1 MSVLRG
7 TGRRTPDAATA
18 QEPRGGTAIGRR
30 RAGLIA
36 GPLVLVLV
44 LLAPVGLTRPQHALS
59 AVMALALVYWVT
71 EAVPVPVT
79 ALLTLALCVL
89 LNVPDTRAP
98 AGTPGAV
105 VFAGFSSP
113 TVFLLI
119 GGFVLAQAMVRHGL
133 NRRIA
138 LGVLSLPGVAASSRR
153 VVVTFAVLGALL
165 SSVMANGAVATML
178 LPIVIGIDRSI
189 SELVVRVEPTLAG
202 RPLRFSTA
210 LMLSTAYGTTVGGLL
225 TPIGDPSNL
234 IGQEFMATQLHL
246 RISFGHWVVL
256 AAPLVVV
263 LLTAMCVTVLALNPP
278 ELRRVVGARALVA
291 AERRRLG
298 PLSRGEL
305 NTLVAF
311 AAAVALWVLPPVSAL
326 AFGSGSH
333 VYRVIENRDDPAAAA
348 LLAATLLFVLPVA
361 WRRRTFTLTWRDAAA
376 IDWGTVLL
384 IGTGLTLGK
393 LMLSTGLAALAGQA
407 LAGVMASSGPWVLW
421 LVIAATA
428 IAVSE
433 ITSNTA
439 SVGIIVP
446 VVPVL
451 AASCGADPASTSLVA
466 VFAAT
471 YGFMLPISTSANAI
485 AYSSG
490 AVSIR
495 QMARVGA
502 VVDLSGVVVIAA
514 GVWVMVGI
522 AGVT

>member
-1 MSVLRG
+1 MSGEAPAAQRG
-7 TGRRTPDAATA
+7 RGVTA
-18 QEPRGGTAIGRR
+18 QEPRPGSAIGRR
-30 RAGLIA
+30 RVGLIF
-36 GPLVLVLV
+36 GPLVLVAV
-44 LLAPVGLTRPQHALS
+44 LFAPSGLTRPQQSLA

-98 AGTPGAV
+98 ASTPGAV

-138 LGVLSLPGVAASSRR
+138 LLVLSLPGVAASSRR
-153 VVVTFAVLGALL
+153 VVVTFAVLGAVL

-189 SELVVRVEPTLAG
+189 TDLIVSVEPHLSG
-202 RPLRFSTA
+202 RSLRFSSA
-210 LMLSTAYGTTVGGLL
+210 LMLATAYGTTVGGLL

-234 IGQEFMATQLHL
+234 IGQELMAEQLDLHV
-246 RISFGHWVVL
+246 SFGHWVVL

-263 LLTAMCVTVLALNPP
+263 LLAAMCTAVLLLNPP
-278 ELRRVVGARALVA
+278 EVRRVVGARAMVA
-291 AERRRLG
+291 SARAQLG
-298 PLSRGEL
+298 PLTRGEL

-311 AAAVALWVLPPVSAL
+311 VVAVVLWVLPPVSAL
-326 AFGSGSH
+326 AFGSGSRF
-333 VYRVIENRDDPAAAA
+333 YRLIENRDDPAAAA
-348 LLAATLLFVLPVA
+348 LVAATLLFVLPVA
-361 WRRRTFTLTWRDAAA
+361 WRRRTFTLTWHDAAA

-393 LMLSTGLAALAGQA
+393 LMLATGLAARAGDV
-407 LAGVMASSGPWVLW
+407 LAGVMASSGSWLLWV
-421 LVIAATA
+421 VVAAAA

-439 SVGIIVP
+439 SVGILVP
-446 VVPVL
+446 VIPLL
-451 AASCGADPASTSLVA
+451 AASCGADPAGTSLVA

-495 QMARVGA
+495 QMARVGG
-502 VVDLSGVVVIAA
+502 VVDLSGVLVIAA
-514 GVWVMVGI
+514 GVWLMVRVV
-522 AGVT
+522 GVT